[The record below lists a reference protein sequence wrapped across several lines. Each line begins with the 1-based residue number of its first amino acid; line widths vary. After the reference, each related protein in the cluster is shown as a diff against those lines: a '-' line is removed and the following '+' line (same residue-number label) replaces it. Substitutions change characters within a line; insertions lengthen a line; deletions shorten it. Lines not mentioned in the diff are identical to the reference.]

1 MAKNYTPNQNNRQAY
16 DTLTEGA
23 ATLPPQAVELEEAVL
38 GALMLEGD
46 SITTVQEFLTADAFY
61 LDTHRIIYRAIE
73 ELCSENKPVDLL
85 TVTEKLKRQKK
96 LKEVGGAPFLAQL
109 TQKVASAMNIEFH
122 ATIIAQKYVQRELI
136 RASTEI
142 QRRSYDESTD
152 VTDLIDYAE
161 AEIFKVSEGHI
172 KRDIQSASLV
182 FDKAMKAIEEAHA
195 QGGTMNGVPTGF
207 TRLDQLTLGWQ
218 PSDLIIIAA
227 YLISMV
233 LIGVVVVKKVQS
245 MDDYYLG
252 GRSFGPLVLMATVC
266 ATIIGGSGLMGR
278 AGVAYSSGFKAIM
291 TALPYLLG
299 MFIFSGFAGRISA
312 VGTTFHVTSIP
323 DLFEQRFGKTTKV
336 ILGGLIAFTMMG
348 TVASQVTA
356 TATIINML
364 GNEIGISYEMGALI
378 ACVVFIVYTA
388 TSGLF
393 GVIYTDVFQFVMLIL
408 FVYILIPSASLVKLG
423 GLSAFLEGLAPE
435 LAKPYLDGGIV
446 GDIITYFVFTLAGA
460 EMWQRAFAAKSQKAA
475 KEGLFL
481 GTLAYGLTI
490 PLVWFMG
497 VVAHQLVSAE
507 KLAQYGS
514 TDAVVPALAI
524 EILPVGLTGLA
535 LAGILSV
542 IMSTADSYLIVSV
555 QTCVHD
561 IYKVFNPN
569 ISEKKELRLTRVFAV
584 ILPLGALV
592 IALYIKNAYSILMF
606 AWSFYAAAA
615 GLPAFAA
622 LYWKK
627 ATKAG
632 IIAGMVAGFTVCV
645 GWKLAGVPFGL
656 GPTVPGAIACAAALV
671 GVSLSTYRKAPTPF
685 LDPYQ
690 NTAGR

>member
-1 MAKNYTPNQNNRQAY
+1 MISGACAGQERKVLMVHNQLH
-16 DTLTEGA
+16 T
-23 ATLPPQAVELEEAVL
+23 
-38 GALMLEGD
+38 
-46 SITTVQEFLTADAFY
+46 I
-61 LDTHRIIYRAIE
+61 
-73 ELCSENKPVDLL
+73 DL
-85 TVTEKLKRQKK
+85 V
-96 LKEVGGAPFLAQL
+96 
-109 TQKVASAMNIEFH
+109 I
-122 ATIIAQKYVQRELI
+122 
-136 RASTEI
+136 
-142 QRRSYDESTD
+142 
-152 VTDLIDYAE
+152 
-161 AEIFKVSEGHI
+161 
-172 KRDIQSASLV
+172 
-182 FDKAMKAIEEAHA
+182 
-195 QGGTMNGVPTGF
+195 
-207 TRLDQLTLGWQ
+207 
-218 PSDLIIIAA
+218 
-227 YLISMV
+227 
-233 LIGVVVVKKVQS
+233 IGVYLAAMVTVGLVVVKKVRD

-312 VGTTFHVTSIP
+312 VGTEFNITSIP
-323 DLFEQRFGKTTKV
+323 DLFERRFGKAAKV

-364 GNEIGISYEMGALI
+364 GGEVGLSYEMGALI
-378 ACVVFIVYTA
+378 ACAVFIIYTA

-393 GVIYTDVFQFVMLIL
+393 GVIYTDVFQFIMLVL
-408 FVYILIPSASLVKLG
+408 FVYILIPAASLVKLG
-423 GLSAFLEGLAPE
+423 GLSVFFQSLAPE
-435 LAKPYLDGGIV
+435 LAKPYIDGTIV

-475 KEGLFL
+475 KNGLFL

-507 KLAQYGS
+507 KIAMYGT

-555 QTCVHD
+555 QSCVHD
-561 IYKVFNPN
+561 VYKTFKPD
-569 ISEKKELRLTRVFAV
+569 ISEKKELLLTRVFAV
-584 ILPLGALV
+584 IMPLGALV

-606 AWSFYAAAA
+606 AWSFYAASA

-627 ATKAG
+627 ATTAG
-632 IIAGMVAGFTVCV
+632 ILSGMAAGFTVCI
-645 GWKLAGVPFGL
+645 GWKLAGLPFGL
-656 GPTVPGAIACAAALV
+656 GATVPGAIACAAALV
-671 GVSLSTYRKAPTPF
+671 IVSLATCKRAPTPF
-685 LDPYQ
+685 LDPYADK
-690 NTAGR
+690 NA

>member
-1 MAKNYTPNQNNRQAY
+1 MVHNEIHT
-16 DTLTEGA
+16 
-23 ATLPPQAVELEEAVL
+23 
-38 GALMLEGD
+38 
-46 SITTVQEFLTADAFY
+46 I
-61 LDTHRIIYRAIE
+61 
-73 ELCSENKPVDLL
+73 DLL
-85 TVTEKLKRQKK
+85 
-96 LKEVGGAPFLAQL
+96 
-109 TQKVASAMNIEFH
+109 
-122 ATIIAQKYVQRELI
+122 
-136 RASTEI
+136 
-142 QRRSYDESTD
+142 
-152 VTDLIDYAE
+152 
-161 AEIFKVSEGHI
+161 
-172 KRDIQSASLV
+172 
-182 FDKAMKAIEEAHA
+182 
-195 QGGTMNGVPTGF
+195 
-207 TRLDQLTLGWQ
+207 
-218 PSDLIIIAA
+218 IIAA
-227 YLISMV
+227 YLIAMV
-233 LIGVVVVKKVQS
+233 LIGLVVVRKVRN

-312 VGTTFHVTSIP
+312 VGTTFGVSSIP
-323 DLFEQRFGKTTKV
+323 DLFEQRFGKSAKV
-336 ILGGLIAFTMMG
+336 TLGALIAFTMMG

-364 GNEIGISYEMGALI
+364 GNEIGISYEMGAII
-378 ACVVFIVYTA
+378 ACCVFIIYTA

-408 FVYILIPSASLVKLG
+408 FVYILIPASSLAKLG
-423 GLSAFLEGLAPE
+423 GMGTFLQNLAPE
-435 LAKPYLDGGIV
+435 LSTPYLDGGIV

-481 GTLAYGLTI
+481 GTFVYGLTI

-497 VVAHQLVSAE
+497 VVAHQLVPAE
-507 KLAQYGS
+507 KIVAYGS

-561 IYKVFNPN
+561 IYKTFRPDTP
-569 ISEKKELRLTRVFAV
+569 EKKELMLTRVFAV
-584 ILPLGALV
+584 VLPLGALI
-592 IALYIKNAYSILMF
+592 IALYIKNAYNILMF

-632 IIAGMVAGFTVCV
+632 ILSGMVAGFSVTIF
-645 GWKLAGVPFGL
+645 WKLIGLPFGI
-656 GPTVPGAIACAAALV
+656 GATVPGAIACALALV
-671 GVSLSTYRKAPTPF
+671 LVSLATYKKAPTPF
-685 LDPYQ
+685 LDPYAKQ
-690 NTAGR
+690 KEE

>member
-1 MAKNYTPNQNNRQAY
+1 MVHNQ
-16 DTLTEGA
+16 L
-23 ATLPPQAVELEEAVL
+23 
-38 GALMLEGD
+38 
-46 SITTVQEFLTADAFY
+46 
-61 LDTHRIIYRAIE
+61 HAI
-73 ELCSENKPVDLL
+73 
-85 TVTEKLKRQKK
+85 
-96 LKEVGGAPFLAQL
+96 
-109 TQKVASAMNIEFH
+109 
-122 ATIIAQKYVQRELI
+122 
-136 RASTEI
+136 
-142 QRRSYDESTD
+142 
-152 VTDLIDYAE
+152 
-161 AEIFKVSEGHI
+161 
-172 KRDIQSASLV
+172 
-182 FDKAMKAIEEAHA
+182 
-195 QGGTMNGVPTGF
+195 
-207 TRLDQLTLGWQ
+207 
-218 PSDLIIIAA
+218 DLIIIAA

-423 GLSAFLEGLAPE
+423 GLSAF
-435 LAKPYLDGGIV
+435 
-446 GDIITYFVFTLAGA
+446 
-460 EMWQRAFAAKSQKAA
+460 AAKSQKAA

-497 VVAHQLVSAE
+497 VVAHQLVPAE